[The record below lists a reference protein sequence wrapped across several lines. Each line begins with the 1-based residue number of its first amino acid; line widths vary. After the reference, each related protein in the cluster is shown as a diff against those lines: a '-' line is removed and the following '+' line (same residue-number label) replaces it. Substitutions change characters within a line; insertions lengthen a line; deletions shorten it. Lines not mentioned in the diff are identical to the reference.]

1 MFDIIDNFN
10 MCVKNQKR
18 TETGMVGIR
27 QFDEAKLLA
36 TVLDVFWRKGWQSTS
51 MADLAEASG
60 VQRGSLYNAYGG
72 KEALFL
78 LAFESY
84 AQRFLADV
92 RTALD
97 APSAAVA
104 LNSFFDVAIANM
116 TAGHPPRGCLTTK
129 MVAES
134 GAAGSHVQA
143 RLRQLL
149 NDLRTLMQSAL
160 SVEKVR
166 AGLKLPPEETAE
178 ILVTFTRG
186 LAVMELLYHSADQ
199 LRNTSSSLARALL
212 STPTG

>member
-1 MFDIIDNFN
+1 
-10 MCVKNQKR
+10 
-18 TETGMVGIR
+18 MVGVR

-36 TVLDVFWRKGWQSTS
+36 TVLDVFWRKGWQATS
-51 MADLAEASG
+51 MSDLAEASG

-92 RTALD
+92 RTAID

-104 LNSFFDVAIANM
+104 LNRFFDVAIANM

-134 GAAGSHVQA
+134 EAAGELVQA

-149 NDLRTLMQSAL
+149 NDLRTIMQSAL
-160 SVEKVR
+160 AIDQIR
-166 AGLKLPPEETAE
+166 AGLKLSPEETAE

-186 LAVMELLYHSADQ
+186 LAIMEALYHSSDQ
-199 LRNTSSSLARALL
+199 LRSTSNSLARALL
-212 STPTG
+212 STRIY